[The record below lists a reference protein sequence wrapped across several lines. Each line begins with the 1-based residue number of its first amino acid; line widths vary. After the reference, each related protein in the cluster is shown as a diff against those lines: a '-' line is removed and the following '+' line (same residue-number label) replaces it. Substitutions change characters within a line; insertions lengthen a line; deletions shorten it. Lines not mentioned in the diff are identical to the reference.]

1 MGRCYERANEKTV
14 DETAKQEC
22 VSIWC
27 SLWAQLCLGLNN
39 THLNTLDA
47 TDKVTQ
53 FCVINSLQTS
63 F

>member
-1 MGRCYERANEKTV
+1 MK
-14 DETAKQEC
+14 ETMKKQLMKQPNKNVC
-22 VSIWC
+22 LLIWC

-47 TDKVTQ
+47 TDKVTH
-53 FCVINSLQTS
+53 FCVINCLQTS